1 MTNNFKVLKWQD
13 YSKSIDLAQ
22 DFLEN
27 IKSSLFE
34 AKSQKDENEIIKYLE
49 KVKQDLSLNF
59 AFASTFGTGVGFAL
73 PIVKNLIENANLQ
86 IESSSENL
94 ILLTITCFTITYL
107 EIKKGQLD
115 PLQVDLLRKDSKSLL
130 TELKLRGI
138 GGGIVKK
145 IIHVFDTI
153 SQIFNFIF
161 KAFGLVVQGFLDIFA
176 YTAIL
181 VPFMNGVKYIVGK
194 YDLTLDNFVGNFTS
208 LGVGVT
214 SLAAKHGIDY
224 IKSKLKKNL
233 GKDFD
238 NLDTPKSPERE
249 VQIIQDKFF

>member
-49 KVKQDLSLNF
+49 KVKQDLSLYF
-59 AFASTFGTGVGFAL
+59 AFASTVGTGVGFAL

-145 IIHVFDTI
+145 IIH
-153 SQIFNFIF
+153 F

-238 NLDTPKSPERE
+238 DLDTPKSPEGE
-249 VQIIQDKFF
+249 VEIIQDKFF

>member
-1 MTNNFKVLKWQD
+1 MNSVIKVLKWQD

-27 IKSSLFE
+27 IKISLLE
-34 AKSQKDENEIIKYLE
+34 SKSDNEENNIIKYLE

-73 PIVKNLIENANLQ
+73 PIVKDLIENGNLQ
-86 IESSSENL
+86 IETSSENL

-107 EIKKGQLD
+107 EIKKGQLE

-145 IIHVFDTI
+145 VIQVFEVI
-153 SQIFNFIF
+153 SQIFNYIF

-176 YTAIL
+176 YTSIL
-181 VPFMNGVKYIVGK
+181 VPFMNGVKHIVGK
-194 YDLTLDNFVGNFTS
+194 YDLTVDNFVGNFTS
-208 LGVGVT
+208 LGIGVT
-214 SLAAKHGIDY
+214 SLAAKHGINY

-238 NLDTPKSPERE
+238 ALDTTKSSQNE
-249 VQIIQDKFF
+249 VEIIQDKFF

>member
-1 MTNNFKVLKWQD
+1 M
-13 YSKSIDLAQ
+13 
-22 DFLEN
+22 
-27 IKSSLFE
+27 
-34 AKSQKDENEIIKYLE
+34 
-49 KVKQDLSLNF
+49 
-59 AFASTFGTGVGFAL
+59 
-73 PIVKNLIENANLQ
+73 
-86 IESSSENL
+86 

-145 IIHVFDTI
+145 IIHVFDAI

-194 YDLTLDNFVGNFTS
+194 YDLTLDNFLGNFTS

-238 NLDTPKSPERE
+238 DLDTPKSPEKE
-249 VQIIQDKFF
+249 VEIIQDKFF

>member
-1 MTNNFKVLKWQD
+1 MNSVIKVLKWQD

-27 IKSSLFE
+27 IKISLLE
-34 AKSQKDENEIIKYLE
+34 SKSDNEENNIIKYLE

-73 PIVKNLIENANLQ
+73 PIVKDLIENGNLQ

-107 EIKKGQLD
+107 EIKKGQLE

-145 IIHVFDTI
+145 VIQVFEVI
-153 SQIFNFIF
+153 SQIFNYIF

-176 YTAIL
+176 YTSIL
-181 VPFMNGVKYIVGK
+181 VPFMNGVKHIVGK
-194 YDLTLDNFVGNFTS
+194 YDLTVDNFVGNFTS
-208 LGVGVT
+208 LGIGVT
-214 SLAAKHGIDY
+214 SLAAKHGINY

-238 NLDTPKSPERE
+238 ALDTTKSPQNE
-249 VQIIQDKFF
+249 VEIIQDKFF

>member
-1 MTNNFKVLKWQD
+1 MNSVIKVLKWQD

-27 IKSSLFE
+27 IKISLLE
-34 AKSQKDENEIIKYLE
+34 SKSDNEENNIIKYLE

-73 PIVKNLIENANLQ
+73 PIVKDLIENGNLQ
-86 IESSSENL
+86 IEASSENL

-107 EIKKGQLD
+107 EIKKGQLE

-145 IIHVFDTI
+145 VIQVFEVI
-153 SQIFNFIF
+153 SQIFNYIF

-176 YTAIL
+176 YTSIL
-181 VPFMNGVKYIVGK
+181 VPFMNGVKHIVGK
-194 YDLTLDNFVGNFTS
+194 YDLTVDNFVGNFTS
-208 LGVGVT
+208 LGIGVT
-214 SLAAKHGIDY
+214 SLAAKHGINY

-238 NLDTPKSPERE
+238 ALDTTKSSQNE
-249 VQIIQDKFF
+249 VEIIQDKFF

>member
-107 EIKKGQLD
+107 
-115 PLQVDLLRKDSKSLL
+115 
-130 TELKLRGI
+130 
-138 GGGIVKK
+138 
-145 IIHVFDTI
+145 
-153 SQIFNFIF
+153 
-161 KAFGLVVQGFLDIFA
+161 
-176 YTAIL
+176 
-181 VPFMNGVKYIVGK
+181 
-194 YDLTLDNFVGNFTS
+194 
-208 LGVGVT
+208 
-214 SLAAKHGIDY
+214 
-224 IKSKLKKNL
+224 
-233 GKDFD
+233 
-238 NLDTPKSPERE
+238 
-249 VQIIQDKFF
+249 

>member
-1 MTNNFKVLKWQD
+1 MNSVIKVLKWQD

-27 IKSSLFE
+27 IKISLLE
-34 AKSQKDENEIIKYLE
+34 SKSDNEENNIIKYLE
-49 KVKQDLSLNF
+49 KVKADLSLNF

-73 PIVKNLIENANLQ
+73 PIVKDLIENGNLQ
-86 IESSSENL
+86 IEASSENL

-107 EIKKGQLD
+107 EIKKGQLE

-145 IIHVFDTI
+145 VIQVFEVI
-153 SQIFNFIF
+153 SQIFNYIF

-176 YTAIL
+176 YTSIL
-181 VPFMNGVKYIVGK
+181 VPFMNGVKHIVGK
-194 YDLTLDNFVGNFTS
+194 YDLTVDNFVGNFTS
-208 LGVGVT
+208 LGIGVT
-214 SLAAKHGIDY
+214 SLAAKHGINY

-238 NLDTPKSPERE
+238 ALDTTRSSQNE
-249 VQIIQDKFF
+249 VEIIQDKFF

>member
-1 MTNNFKVLKWQD
+1 MNSVIKVLKWQD

-27 IKSSLFE
+27 IKISLLE
-34 AKSQKDENEIIKYLE
+34 SKSDKEENDIVKYLE
-49 KVKQDLSLNF
+49 KVKADLSLNF

-73 PIVKNLIENANLQ
+73 PIVKELIENGNIQ
-86 IESSSENL
+86 VESSSENL
-94 ILLTITCFTITYL
+94 ILLTITCFSIMYL
-107 EIKKGQLD
+107 EIKKGQLE

-130 TELKLRGI
+130 TELKLKGI

-145 IIHVFDTI
+145 VIQVFEVI
-153 SQIFNFIF
+153 SQIFNYIF

-176 YTAIL
+176 YTSIL
-181 VPFMNGVKYIVGK
+181 VPFMNGVKHIVGK
-194 YDLTLDNFVGNFTS
+194 YDLTVDNFVGNFTS
-208 LGVGVT
+208 LGIGVT
-214 SLAAKHGIDY
+214 SLVAKHGINY

-238 NLDTPKSPERE
+238 GLDTTKSSQNE
-249 VQIIQDKFF
+249 VEIIQDKFF

>member
-1 MTNNFKVLKWQD
+1 MTNNFKVLKWKD
-13 YSKSIDLAQ
+13 HSIGIDLAQ

-34 AKSQKDENEIIKYLE
+34 AKIEDNENEIKRFLE

-73 PIVKNLIENANLQ
+73 PIIKDLIENGNLQ
-86 IESSSENL
+86 IDASSENL
-94 ILLTITCFTITYL
+94 ILLTITCFTIMYL
-107 EIKKGQLD
+107 EIKKGQLEPD
-115 PLQVDLLRKDSKSLL
+115 QIELLRRDSKSLL

-145 IIHVFDTI
+145 VIQVFDII
-153 SQIFNFIF
+153 SQIFNYIF
-161 KAFGLVVQGFLDIFA
+161 KAFGLVIQGFLDIFA
-176 YTAIL
+176 YTSIL
-181 VPFMNGVKYIVGK
+181 VPFMNGIKYIVGK
-194 YDLTLDNFVGNFTS
+194 YELTTDNFVGNFTS
-208 LGVGVT
+208 LGIGVT
-214 SLAAKHGIDY
+214 SLVAKHGINY

-238 NLDTPKSPERE
+238 ALDTTKSTQTE
-249 VQIIQDKFF
+249 VEIIQDKFF